1 MWSRVGDIVR
11 EVAEKSK
18 LGVGTGEVSLV
29 VSDLVNDYSNLFEKD
44 VGVFEVSEGLIDSSI
59 MWKGP
64 RRGSVLHVTELKSTS
79 LI

>member
-29 VSDLVNDYSNLFEKD
+29 VSDLVNDYLFHW
-44 VGVFEVSEGLIDSSI
+44 SQT
-59 MWKGP
+59 
-64 RRGSVLHVTELKSTS
+64 RTCLKRTWECLRSARD
-79 LI
+79 